1 MKRLHVTTLVI
12 GGGPAGLTA
21 ATGLAPH
28 SDVLVLEREAV
39 AGGIPRHCDHSGF
52 GLRDLHRNLR
62 GPAYAERLVK
72 RAEGA
77 GVRIMT
83 SAMVT
88 GWHDAHTVEVTS
100 PGGRFLVDADA
111 IVIATGAR
119 ERPRHARVI
128 PGDRPDG
135 IYNTGQLQQAVHL
148 HHQRIGH
155 RAVVVGSELVSW
167 SAVMTLREAGCS
179 TVLVATSY
187 DRPDTYALLARL
199 GRLVFGAPVRTGVR
213 VTRIIG
219 RGRVSGVEFE
229 DAAGRREIVACDTVV
244 LSGDWIPDHEL
255 FRLAGA
261 DMDARTKGPQ
271 VDASLR
277 TSIPGVFAIGNVV
290 HPVDTADVAAIDG
303 RHVVAAVRAYLGG
316 AATTADGVSV
326 DVEAPLR
333 WVAPSRYQPSAGAP
347 PRDRLLLWTDRFV
360 RFPVVTVL
368 QGGRI
373 LASKRL
379 WWPAAPGR
387 VFRVPA
393 ALLRGA
399 TRTDGTI
406 TIRVR

>member
-1 MKRLHVTTLVI
+1 MFRI
-12 GGGPAGLTA
+12 AAGLLAISVLA
-21 ATGLAPH
+21 ASH
-28 SDVLVLEREAV
+28 EV
-39 AGGIPRHCDHSGF
+39 
-52 GLRDLHRNLR
+52 
-62 GPAYAERLVK
+62 
-72 RAEGA
+72 RAQ
-77 GVRIMT
+77 
-83 SAMVT
+83 
-88 GWHDAHTVEVTS
+88 
-100 PGGRFLVDADA
+100 GR
-111 IVIATGAR
+111 
-119 ERPRHARVI
+119 
-128 PGDRPDG
+128 
-135 IYNTGQLQQAVHL
+135 
-148 HHQRIGH
+148 
-155 RAVVVGSELVSW
+155 
-167 SAVMTLREAGCS
+167 TLRVVS
-179 TVLVATSY
+179 TQGTPIPFATAWIEGG
-187 DRPDTYALLARL
+187 TARI
-199 GRLVFGAPVRTGVR
+199 ADSTG
-213 VTRIIG
+213 TI
-219 RGRVSGVEFE
+219 
-229 DAAGRREIVACDTVV
+229 
-244 LSGDWIPDHEL
+244 
-255 FRLAGA
+255 
-261 DMDARTKGPQ
+261 
-271 VDASLR
+271 
-277 TSIPGVFAIGNVV
+277 AIGNVV

>member
-187 DRPDTYALLARL
+187 DRPDTYALR
-199 GRLVFGAPVRTGVR
+199 
-213 VTRIIG
+213 
-219 RGRVSGVEFE
+219 
-229 DAAGRREIVACDTVV
+229 
-244 LSGDWIPDHEL
+244 
-255 FRLAGA
+255 
-261 DMDARTKGPQ
+261 
-271 VDASLR
+271 
-277 TSIPGVFAIGNVV
+277 
-290 HPVDTADVAAIDG
+290 
-303 RHVVAAVRAYLGG
+303 
-316 AATTADGVSV
+316 
-326 DVEAPLR
+326 
-333 WVAPSRYQPSAGAP
+333 
-347 PRDRLLLWTDRFV
+347 
-360 RFPVVTVL
+360 
-368 QGGRI
+368 
-373 LASKRL
+373 
-379 WWPAAPGR
+379 
-387 VFRVPA
+387 
-393 ALLRGA
+393 
-399 TRTDGTI
+399 
-406 TIRVR
+406 